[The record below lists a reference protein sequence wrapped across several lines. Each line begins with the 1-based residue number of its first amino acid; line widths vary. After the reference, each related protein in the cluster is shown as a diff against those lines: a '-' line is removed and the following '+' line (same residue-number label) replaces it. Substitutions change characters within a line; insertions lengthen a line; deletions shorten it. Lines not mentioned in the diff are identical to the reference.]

1 MTHRWTWMDQIAD
14 QLVGSGAGL
23 RTRVALLLAAV
34 AGIGL
39 ALLVFVPPMVARFT
53 SDTFYLYERAMY
65 QSPHDILALFV
76 PVTDNW
82 YRPLTD
88 LAMWLESRAFGTDP
102 IGYHVVAL
110 ASHLLCTALI
120 FALTV
125 RLTGSRKAALL
136 AGLIF
141 LANPH
146 AQQPLWDIS
155 FLHVVI
161 QTPLFLTALLA
172 YVTGRRKVALLL
184 ALLGLG
190 VDESGL
196 VIIAIV
202 GLYELIMVC
211 PALNWTSLKVSILRL
226 APFAAVALVYLG
238 ARILTGSIYTEA
250 GAACREP
257 RCLSIALGEWSSRF
271 LFRPDELLSGLWAH
285 RPLFAAAALV
295 VWVAIVVLVRPWTW
309 REKRVPL
316 FVAGWFVVATAF
328 FILSLWPYIADRF
341 LYVPDCALAVLIA
354 VAALRVGES
363 RPQWSTAMKR
373 VNYAMACVL
382 AVWIAVGA
390 WMMLGRG
397 QLNVTAGD
405 EAASITHQ
413 IHVLVPNP
421 KPGAVFVVLETPF
434 LTNPDVAPGN
444 DGPYLFNNGLQS
456 AVRLEYGTSDLSI
469 YAARTKELPSLKAD
483 YVLDIREDTSVVLM
497 P

>member
-1 MTHRWTWMDQIAD
+1 MTHRWTLKREIAD
-14 QLVGSGAGL
+14 QLVGSGASL
-23 RTRVALLLAAV
+23 QKRVALLLLSV
-34 AGIGL
+34 AGAGL
-39 ALLVFVPPMVARFT
+39 ALLVFVPPLVAKFT

-88 LAMWLESRAFGTDP
+88 LAMWFEARAFGQDP

-125 RLTGSRKAALL
+125 RLTGSRIAALL

-172 YVTGRRKVALLL
+172 YIAGRRNVALLL
-184 ALLGLG
+184 AVLGLG

-196 VIIAIV
+196 MIIAIV
-202 GLYELIMVC
+202 GLYELLMVC
-211 PALNWTSLKVSILRL
+211 PALKWSSLKVSVLRL
-226 APFAAVALVYLG
+226 APFATVALVYLG
-238 ARILTGSIYTEA
+238 ARILTGSIYSEA
-250 GAACREP
+250 GPACREP

-271 LFRPDELLSGLWAH
+271 LFRPDALLSGLWAH

-295 VWVAIVVLVRPWTW
+295 VWIGLVLLVRPWTW

-316 FVAGWFVVATAF
+316 FVAAWFVVATAF

-354 VAALRVGES
+354 VAALRVSELRS
-363 RPQWSTAMKR
+363 QWSPLMKR
-373 VNYAMACVL
+373 VNYAMAFIL
-382 AVWIAVGA
+382 AVWIAMGP

-405 EAASITHQ
+405 QAASITHQ

-421 KPGAVFVVLETPF
+421 PPGTVFVILEVPYFTR
-434 LTNPDVAPGN
+434 PDVPPGN
-444 DGPYLFNNGLQS
+444 DGPYLFNNGMQS
-456 AVRLEYGTSDLSI
+456 AIRLEYGRGDLSVVVS
-469 YAARTKELPSLKAD
+469 RTKALPSIKGDFL
-483 YVLDIREDTSVVLM
+483 LDIREDTTVVLM

>member
-1 MTHRWTWMDQIAD
+1 MDQIAD
-14 QLVGSGAGL
+14 QLVGSGASL
-23 RTRVALLLAAV
+23 RTRIALLLAAV

-39 ALLVFVPPMVARFT
+39 ALLVFVPPMVAKFT

-88 LAMWLESRAFGTDP
+88 LAMWLEARAFGQDP

-110 ASHLLCTALI
+110 VSHLLCTALI

-172 YVTGRRKVALLL
+172 YMTGRRKVALLL
-184 ALLGLG
+184 AVLGLG

-211 PALNWTSLKVSILRL
+211 PALNWSSLKVSCLRL
-226 APFAAVALVYLG
+226 APFAAVVLVYLG

-257 RCLSIALGEWSSRF
+257 RCLSTALGEWSSRF

-295 VWVAIVVLVRPWTW
+295 LWVCIVLLVRPWSW

-341 LYVPDCALAVLIA
+341 LYVPECALAILIA

-363 RPQWSTAMKR
+363 RPQWSAARKW
-373 VNYAMACVL
+373 VNCAMACVL
-382 AVWIAVGA
+382 AVWIAVGG

-405 EAASITHQ
+405 QAASITHQ

-434 LTNPDVAPGN
+434 LMRPDVPPGN

-456 AVRLEYGTSDLSI
+456 AVRLEYGRGDLSV
-469 YAARTKELPSLKAD
+469 YAARTRELPPLKAD
-483 YVLDIREDTSVVLM
+483 YVLDIREDTSVVLL